1 MPSIISLASGS
12 AQGYGFAAPPDARV
26 YVEDV
31 FSTYTYIGNS
41 GTQTITNGLDL
52 LNKGGLVWIKNR
64 TNTGGC
70 GHAWTDT
77 ARGPGTGATT
87 VATNIIASNS
97 TAGTG
102 GGVPNSSDYLSAFTA
117 SGFTVTAST
126 GSNNA
131 TRITNRA
138 SDRYISWAF
147 EKRPKF
153 FDIVTYT
160 GTGANRTISHNLESV
175 PGCIIIK
182 RLDASFAWN
191 VYHRSMGATRYNVLN
206 TTAASVVDATR
217 WNNTTPTATQFSL
230 GTAATVNASGG
241 SYVAYIFAHD
251 AGGFGVSGTD
261 NVISCGSF
269 TGPSATV
276 TLGYEPQWV
285 LVKSSTLLDNWIVY
299 DTVRGLTGVSTG
311 ANTALYPYT
320 DLADAAVSA
329 NPIITSTGFTAT
341 GTSGETYI
349 YIAIRRGPMKAPTS
363 GTSVYSPIAYT
374 GDNVA
379 NRQINTT
386 ITPDL
391 SIIKA
396 RSAGALVPLWADRLR
411 GQAVIYSSATA
422 AEVNPVTGLSGGGQV
437 IDTSVQTGIKLLQ
450 GTTNLNNINY
460 LLDYASWNFNRAW
473 GVFDTVCYTGNGAT
487 RTVSHNLGQ
496 TPELMIFKSR
506 SLVSNWRVYSAAIW
520 GTGVGGTPN
529 FDMLTLNA
537 NSVANINNATLSS
550 TQPTASVF
558 TLSSSSDVNAAGST
572 YIAYLFATL
581 SGVSKVGSY
590 VGTGTTNQINCGFTG
605 GARFVMIKRADNTG
619 DWYVWDSSRG
629 IVAGNDP
636 YLLLNSTA
644 TEVTST
650 DYIDTYSAGFE
661 ISSTATAEI
670 NANGGTFIFL
680 AIA

>member
-1 MPSIISLASGS
+1 M
-12 AQGYGFAAPPDARV
+12 
-26 YVEDV
+26 
-31 FSTYTYIGNS
+31 
-41 GTQTITNGLDL
+41 
-52 LNKGGLVWIKNR
+52 
-64 TNTGGC
+64 
-70 GHAWTDT
+70 
-77 ARGPGTGATT
+77 
-87 VATNIIASNS
+87 
-97 TAGTG
+97 
-102 GGVPNSSDYLSAFTA
+102 
-117 SGFTVTAST
+117 
-126 GSNNA
+126 
-131 TRITNRA
+131 
-138 SDRYISWAF
+138 
-147 EKRPKF
+147 
-153 FDIVTYT
+153 
-160 GTGANRTISHNLESV
+160 
-175 PGCIIIK
+175 
-182 RLDASFAWN
+182 
-191 VYHRSMGATRYNVLN
+191 
-206 TTAASVVDATR
+206 
-217 WNNTTPTATQFSL
+217 
-230 GTAATVNASGG
+230 
-241 SYVAYIFAHD
+241 
-251 AGGFGVSGTD
+251 
-261 NVISCGSF
+261 
-269 TGPSATV
+269 
-276 TLGYEPQWV
+276 
-285 LVKSSTLLDNWIVY
+285 
-299 DTVRGLTGVSTG
+299 
-311 ANTALYPYT
+311 
-320 DLADAAVSA
+320 
-329 NPIITSTGFTAT
+329 
-341 GTSGETYI
+341 
-349 YIAIRRGPMKAPTS
+349 
-363 GTSVYSPIAYT
+363 
-374 GDNVA
+374 
-379 NRQINTT
+379 
-386 ITPDL
+386 
-391 SIIKA
+391 
-396 RSAGALVPLWADRLR
+396 
-411 GQAVIYSSATA
+411 
-422 AEVNPVTGLSGGGQV
+422 
-437 IDTSVQTGIKLLQ
+437 
-450 GTTNLNNINY
+450 
-460 LLDYASWNFNRAW
+460 DYASWNFNRAW